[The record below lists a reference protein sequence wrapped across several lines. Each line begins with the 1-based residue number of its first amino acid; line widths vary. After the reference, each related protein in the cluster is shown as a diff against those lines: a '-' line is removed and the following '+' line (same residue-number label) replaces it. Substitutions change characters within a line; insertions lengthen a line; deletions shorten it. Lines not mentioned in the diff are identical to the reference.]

1 MNVESGSGRALAAPS
16 GVGGSQ
22 AWRELVTN
30 LPLGKLASRYNTTI
44 LRHEL
49 AAKSGNDLLRSWIAM
64 SDFNGLMI
72 FASVAK
78 AKSFSEAARRLKMPL
93 ASVSRRV
100 ADLEQELGVRLLERS
115 TRNLRLTEVGAEVLE
130 YAQRSLEICEAVDS
144 IVSNH
149 HATVSGVLRI
159 SAPPNISDSLLAP
172 MLCAFRVSYPNVH
185 VQALIT
191 ERHID
196 HIADGVDLAFRVGA
210 LKDASLVARR
220 LLTYRHRLVASPNY
234 LKDVDPP
241 RKPSDLLSHQMITF
255 SYWKPETSFTFV
267 HVDTKVKETVTFVPY
282 LSMNDFAGLTPALL
296 DGQGIGDL
304 PPVVQ
309 PELVRDGRLV
319 EVMPDWRFPTFDLSL
334 VHLSNRLVPR
344 PVRVFK
350 EFAVQMAPKIFP
362 DLPI

>member
-1 MNVESGSGRALAAPS
+1 MG
-16 GVGGSQ
+16 
-22 AWRELVTN
+22 
-30 LPLGKLASRYNTTI
+30 
-44 LRHEL
+44 
-49 AAKSGNDLLRSWIAM
+49 
-64 SDFNGLMI
+64 DFNALMI
-72 FASVAK
+72 FATVAK

-100 ADLEQELGVRLLERS
+100 AELEGQLGVRLLERS
-115 TRNLRLTEVGAEVLE
+115 TRNLRLSEVGAEVLE

-149 HATVSGVLRI
+149 QATVSGALRI

-172 MLCAFRVSYPNVH
+172 LLCAFRASYPNVR

-196 HIADGVDLAFRVGA
+196 HIADGIDLAFRVGV
-210 LKDASLVARR
+210 LKDASLVARK
-220 LLTYRHRLVASPNY
+220 LLTYRHRLVASPEY
-234 LKDVDPP
+234 LKRVNPP
-241 RKPSDLLSHQMITF
+241 QTPSDLLSHPMITF

-267 HVDTKVKETVTFVPY
+267 HVDTKIKETVTFSPY

-296 DGQGIGDL
+296 AGEGIGDL

-309 PELVRDGRLV
+309 PDLVRDGRLV
-319 EVMPDWRFPTFDLSL
+319 EVMPNWHFPTFDLSL
-334 VHLSNRLVPR
+334 IRLSNRLVPR

-350 EFAVQMAPKIFP
+350 EFAVQMAPKLFP
-362 DLPI
+362 DLPV